1 MTNQDSVL
9 KSRDITLLKNVR
21 LSQSYGFSSSQVGIW
36 ELDHKE
42 GWALKNWCFWV
53 VGLEKTLESLFDSKE
68 IKPVNCKGNQSRIFI
83 GRTDA
88 EAEGPIPWSP
98 DEKSQLVGKDPDAR
112 KDWRQEETQ
121 GQQRMKWLD
130 GITDPMDMSLEKLQG
145 IVEDRE
151 AWRAAVHAVAESW
164 IRLSN
169 WTTSSEPSGDGSDPD
184 LTPDFW
190 NLGQI
195 NLTLLS
201 LQFPTTTT

>member
-1 MTNQDSVL
+1 M
-9 KSRDITLLKNVR
+9 
-21 LSQSYGFSSSQVGIW
+21 W

-53 VGLEKTLESLFDSKE
+53 VGLEKILESPFDSKE
-68 IKPVNCKGNQSRIFI
+68 IKPVNHKGNQSWIFI

-88 EAEGPIPWSP
+88 ETPILCSL
-98 DEKSQLVGKDPDAR
+98 DEKSQLTGKDPDAG
-112 KDWRQEETQ
+112 KNWRQEEKQ

-130 GITDPMDMSLEKLQG
+130 GITDSTDMSLEKLRG

-151 AWRAAVHAVAESW
+151 AWSAAVRVVAKSR
-164 IRLSN
+164 IRLSG
-169 WTTSSEPSGDGSDPD
+169 WTTTSEPSRGGSNPD

-195 NLTLLS
+195 NITLLS
-201 LQFPTTTT
+201 LQCPTTTT